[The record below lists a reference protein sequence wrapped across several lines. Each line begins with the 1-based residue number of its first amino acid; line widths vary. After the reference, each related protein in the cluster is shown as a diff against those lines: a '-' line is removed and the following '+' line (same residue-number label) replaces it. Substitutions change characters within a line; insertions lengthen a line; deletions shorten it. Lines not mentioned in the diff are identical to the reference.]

1 MKPNFKLLDQTDP
14 EIINT
19 HVTDNDLHEISKL
32 LQKRRSAQTG
42 SKKFESGVLPE
53 YRKIKQ

>member
-19 HVTDNDLHEISKL
+19 DLNDNHLKEISKL

-42 SKKFESGVLPE
+42 SKKLASAVLPE

>member
-19 HVTDNDLHEISKL
+19 DLNDNDLNEISKL
-32 LQKRRSAQTG
+32 LQKRRLAQTG
-42 SKKFESGVLPE
+42 SKKLESAVLPE